1 MAKSYRDVMD
11 FAFFAVNFGYSKS
24 DYENLTPT
32 EKAFIMKAWED
43 KTVADSTVMR
53 DSVLNAITNAFR
65 KKGKKFKTLWK
76 KKQEKAD
83 KEVVKNNYKIIME
96 VEKKEGKDWIDKV
109 FRANGIKRKWG
120 EKSG

>member
-1 MAKSYRDVMD
+1 MD

-24 DYENLTPT
+24 DYEDLAPT

-65 KKGKKFKTLWK
+65 KKGKKFKVLWK

-83 KEVVKNNYKIIME
+83 KEIVKNNYKIIME
-96 VEKKEGKDWIDKV
+96 VEEKEGKGWIDKV
-109 FRANGIKRKWG
+109 FRANGIKRKRG